1 MNTETN
7 TEVVVVAETK
17 KKVMKKVKTI
27 EAKPKVEEV
36 EETKSVELPPVI
48 AEPVGNS
55 VVAEMVTAIVVDVVD
70 EVSGALSERDEYDAM
85 MRDKIELDRKIR
97 MYEDQ
102 KKIKKNIRLYRD
114 TIRLNQESR
123 MRDIQDHIQELEE
136 ELNNI
141 QIEHQ
146 VITEMNDSELVSL
159 IMSDE
164 KFMRELGFWK
174 TDTQPKIPHFEKK
187 LKKVMSAAPKEEGTG
202 RRPAVAIKTMK
213 PADRWALID
222 VGTQFRAKQKDFIK
236 YYKKT
241 DTGVVECDCQGRTIQ
256 GSITYAG
263 NQEAA
268 NAFRIAANIPYS
280 ISGWEFL
287 QLYNPITMK
296 AKSLKTWNGELEYLN
311 W

>member
-36 EETKSVELPPVI
+36 EVVEETKFVELPPVV

-102 KKIKKNIRLYRD
+102 KKIKKSIMASRNHLKIAREFHMKNIR
-114 TIRLNQESR
+114 N
-123 MRDIQDHIQELEE
+123 HIQELEE

-146 VITEMNDSELVSL
+146 VINEMNDSELVSL

-164 KFMRELGFWK
+164 KYMRELGFWK

-202 RRPAVAIKTMK
+202 RK
-213 PADRWALID
+213 PAAKYDRE
-222 VGTQFRAKQKDFIK
+222 TQFNNMPVGLEMTLTYKGRSAT
-236 YYKKT
+236 YKKT
-241 DTGVVECDCQGRTIQ
+241 EMGLLLDGDTTEYDTLHKAAKDFFGKDKKTYNAWEEFKTIVDGKKMTLAKYVE
-256 GSITYAG
+256 
-263 NQEAA
+263 
-268 NAFRIAANIPYS
+268 
-280 ISGWEFL
+280 
-287 QLYNPITMK
+287 M
-296 AKSLKTWNGELEYLN
+296 
-311 W
+311 